1 MRVQTKCING
11 IHLPASDTHF
21 ARHLEKGPVIDGKG
35 TYQYSKIERALKLC
49 EREGKLMR
57 HAVDIGAHVGLWSRI
72 LALHF
77 DRVTAF
83 EAHPDLAWIFPQNV
97 DMDCAR
103 LVNVPLADTRRPLAL
118 DYVADNSGN
127 AHIAPKAKGDTM
139 AEPLDHFCLESVD
152 FIKIDV
158 EGFERFVIQ
167 GGEQTIRDCRPVM
180 VVEQKPGNGSRYGL
194 SDAAAID
201 LLTSWGMVVD
211 SVKAGDYF
219 MVWRD

>member
-1 MRVQTKCING
+1 MGVKTKLVNG
-11 IHLPASDTHF
+11 IYLPHSDTHF
-21 ARHLEKGPVIDGKG
+21 KRHLEKGPIVEGKG
-35 TYQYSKIERALKLC
+35 TYQYSKIERALDLC
-49 EREGKLMR
+49 RREGKLMR

-72 LALHF
+72 LAVHF
-77 DRVTAF
+77 DKVTAY
-83 EAHPDLAWIFPQNV
+83 EAHPDLAWIFLKNA
-97 DMDCAR
+97 DMDKVR
-103 LVNVPLADTRRPLAL
+103 LVNVPLADTRRPLAI

-127 AHIAPKAKGDTM
+127 AHISPKSDGGMM

-158 EGFERFVIQ
+158 EGFEKFVIQ

-180 VVEQKPGNGSRYGL
+180 VAEQKPGNGSRYGIT
-194 SDAAAID
+194 DTAAID